1 MCMTVLILK
10 LGTKYGNLKTNSS
23 TTGQDPHFG
32 LKKSGDS
39 SISAGTSD
47 QDQNVADKGSKK
59 NQSEK

>member
-1 MCMTVLILK
+1 MTVLILK

-39 SISAGTSD
+39 SISVGTSD